1 MVGKL
6 RPIRASRS
14 LERKCLVYFSLALLS
29 SVFLAFWCV
38 QMVAES
44 LVMATTQQAARDFA
58 NTSVGWRHLTA
69 MSLGAGRGESSI
81 PGISVGEPAGQ
92 RQLMMLRKYMLN
104 QDYQSQILMLENDAV
119 FDLPNAALPSD
130 SEEREILEELQ
141 GRYRQRLLEIEK
153 VMLEPSDSAR
163 TPIEAEAREQK
174 LDPNAEPIFIERGPR
189 EGYYIYYH
197 PVFFHEPACLDCHGK
212 LPEQAPASPVVL
224 SGDATLK
231 DERSK
236 EKLSNSS
243 AIEFLKEGKV
253 SSEVSSQPLLTGN
266 DLQSNQ
272 AALGSEEN
280 AGPPSE
286 DSSLSLAEQSPFRVV
301 RVMIPYASTQVA
313 TTWTLSV
320 MIAMGMMTVAVTL
333 LVLHW
338 ILRRLV
344 IRPLSYL
351 HGISE
356 EISSGNSTLRADI
369 ATDDEFHE
377 LGEAFNRMLRH
388 LTETQDQLK
397 SLNQAL
403 DLKVDELAQANLYLY
418 EANRLKSDF
427 LANMSH
433 ELRTPLNSIIG
444 FSEVLQGFDSLNDR
458 QKRYAANIQRSG
470 RTLLEMINDILD
482 LAKVEAGKMEVR
494 PVEFQVASLVQA
506 QCDAVRGLAEEKNI
520 DLQVEVLPG
529 LNEVWQDQV
538 KIQQILTNLL
548 SNAIKFT
555 PEGGLITVTAGALE
569 GERFFLSVADTGVGI
584 AEEDLQV
591 IFEKFRQSRTVM
603 QGDGLTREY
612 SGTGLGLS
620 IVRELCRILGGEVR
634 LSSQLGRGSV
644 FQVILPRHFEVSQGG
659 DSTST
664 EVPPTLEISR
674 PEVAG

>member
-44 LVMATTQQAARDFA
+44 LVRATTQQAARDFA

-69 MSLGAGRGESSI
+69 VSLGGTRRDRIMTGNAF
-81 PGISVGEPAGQ
+81 GEPVGQ
-92 RQLMMLRKYMLN
+92 RELLMLRKYMLN
-104 QDYQSQILMLENDAV
+104 QQYQSQILMLENDAG
-119 FDLPNAALPSD
+119 FDLPNAALPASD
-130 SEEREILEELQ
+130 DERQILAELER
-141 GRYRQRLLEIEK
+141 RYRERLGRIETVLDK
-153 VMLEPSDSAR
+153 SSEPAS
-163 TPIEAEAREQK
+163 TPIEAETKERW
-174 LDPNAEPIFIERGPR
+174 LDPNADPIFIERGPT
-189 EGYYIYYH
+189 EGYYLYYH
-197 PVFFHEPACLDCHGK
+197 PVFFNEPACLDCHGK
-212 LPEQAPASPVVL
+212 LPEEAPAPPTILSPGNAMKGNLESTAKPVDNQ
-224 SGDATLK
+224 GA
-231 DERSK
+231 
-236 EKLSNSS
+236 S
-243 AIEFLKEGKV
+243 ANPLPGEALPNLTGV
-253 SSEVSSQPLLTGN
+253 NAVQPLL
-266 DLQSNQ
+266 
-272 AALGSEEN
+272 SEGGMIQGGDRANAVVPEN
-280 AGPPSE
+280 PLK
-286 DSSLSLAEQSPFRVV
+286 LSLNEQSPFRVV

-313 TTWTLSV
+313 STWTLSV

-338 ILRRLV
+338 ILRLLV

-351 HGISE
+351 HDISE
-356 EISSGNSTLRADI
+356 EISRGNSTLRADI
-369 ATDDEFHE
+369 NTDDEFHE

-397 SLNQAL
+397 NLNQAL
-403 DLKVDELAQANLYLY
+403 DSKVDQLAQMNLHLY

-444 FSEVLQGFDSLNDR
+444 FSEVLQSFDSLNDR

-470 RTLLEMINDILD
+470 KTLLEMINDILD
-482 LAKVEAGKMEVR
+482 LAKVEAGKMQVR
-494 PVEFQVASLVQA
+494 PVEFTVANLVHA
-506 QCDAVRGLAEEKNI
+506 QCDAVRGLADDKNI
-520 DLQVEVLPG
+520 DMQVEVIPG
-529 LNEVWQDQV
+529 LGEVWQDQT

-555 PEGGLITVTAGALE
+555 PEGGLITVSAG
-569 GERFFLSVADTGVGI
+569 GVDGDRFYLSVADTGVGI

-591 IFEKFRQSRTVM
+591 IFEKFRQSRTVV

-620 IVRELCRILGGEVR
+620 IVRELCKLLGGEIR
-634 LSSQLGRGSV
+634 LSSQLGRGSI
-644 FQVILPRHFEVSQGG
+644 FQVVLPKRFEASSVPVEVAP
-659 DSTST
+659 T
-664 EVPPTLEISR
+664 EIEPTLAVERS
-674 PEVAG
+674 

>member
-44 LVMATTQQAARDFA
+44 LVRATTQQAARDFA

-69 MSLGAGRGESSI
+69 VSLGGTRRDRSFTGKAF
-81 PGISVGEPAGQ
+81 GEPVGQ
-92 RQLMMLRKYMLN
+92 RELLMLRKYMLN
-104 QDYQSQILMLENDAV
+104 QEYQSQILMLESDAG
-119 FDLPNAALPSD
+119 FDLPNAALPTSD
-130 SEEREILEELQ
+130 DERAILIELER
-141 GRYRQRLLEIEK
+141 RYRERLNRIDTVLK
-153 VMLEPSDSAR
+153 NPTDAAS
-163 TPIEAEAREQK
+163 TPIETETKERW
-174 LDPNAEPIFIERGPR
+174 LDPNADPIFIERGPT
-189 EGYYIYYH
+189 EGYYLYYH

-212 LPEQAPASPVVL
+212 LPEEAAPLPTILSPGASADVKKGAANESVAGESPAVDGAGL
-224 SGDATLK
+224 LGGNA
-231 DERSK
+231 E
-236 EKLSNSS
+236 
-243 AIEFLKEGKV
+243 
-253 SSEVSSQPLLTGN
+253 QPLLTGN
-266 DLQSNQ
+266 DLAPN
-272 AALGSEEN
+272 AEGSQGEN
-280 AGPPSE
+280 AATAE
-286 DSSLSLAEQSPFRVV
+286 DLAGGLSLNEQSPFRVV

-313 TTWTLSV
+313 STWTLSV

-338 ILRRLV
+338 ILRILV

-351 HGISE
+351 HDISE
-356 EISSGNSTLRADI
+356 EISRGNSALRADI
-369 ATDDEFHE
+369 NTDDEFHE

-397 SLNQAL
+397 NLNQAL
-403 DLKVDELAQANLYLY
+403 DQKVDQLAQMNLHLY

-444 FSEVLQGFDSLNDR
+444 FSEVLQSFDSLNDR

-470 RTLLEMINDILD
+470 KTLLEMINDILD
-482 LAKVEAGKMEVR
+482 LAKVEAGKMQVR
-494 PVEFQVASLVQA
+494 PIGFQIASLVLA
-506 QCDAVRGLAEEKNI
+506 QCDAVRGLADDKNI
-520 DLQVEVLPG
+520 DLQVDIKSG
-529 LNEVWQDQV
+529 LGEVWQDQT

-555 PEGGLITVTAGALE
+555 PEGGLITVTAG
-569 GERFFLSVADTGVGI
+569 GVDQDRFYVSVADTGVGI

-591 IFEKFRQSRTVM
+591 IFEKFRQSRTVV

-620 IVRELCRILGGEVR
+620 IVRELCKLLGGEIR

-644 FQVILPRHFEVSQGG
+644 FQVVLPIRFEASQASDLGQ
-659 DSTST
+659 T
-664 EVPPTLEISR
+664 EVEPTLAVDR
-674 PEVAG
+674 V

>member
-6 RPIRASRS
+6 RPIQASRS

-44 LVMATTQQAARDFA
+44 LVWATTQQAARDFA

-69 MSLGAGRGESSI
+69 VSLGGTRRDRGMSSKAF
-81 PGISVGEPAGQ
+81 GEPVGQ
-92 RQLMMLRKYMLN
+92 RELLMLRKYMLN
-104 QDYQSQILMLENDAV
+104 QSYQAQILMLADDAG
-119 FDLPNAALPSD
+119 FDLPNAALPS
-130 SEEREILEELQ
+130 SEEEREILVELER
-141 GRYRQRLLEIEK
+141 RYRERLSRIES
-153 VMLEPSDSAR
+153 VIHSPVSPAS
-163 TPIEAEAREQK
+163 TPIEAETREK
-174 LDPNAEPIFIERGPR
+174 WLDPNADPIFIERGPTD
-189 EGYYIYYH
+189 GYYVYYH

-212 LPEQAPASPVVL
+212 LPEQANELPTILSP
-224 SGDATLK
+224 SAGPFTQAGIGATPDKPTDAG
-231 DERSK
+231 
-236 EKLSNSS
+236 SS
-243 AIEFLKEGKV
+243 SRLLGGAVE
-253 SSEVSSQPLLTGN
+253 QPLLTGSELAAPSAN
-266 DLQSNQ
+266 TPAEVMDEEDRL
-272 AALGSEEN
+272 AAL
-280 AGPPSE
+280 
-286 DSSLSLAEQSPFRVV
+286 SLYEQSPFRVV

-313 TTWTLSV
+313 STWTLSV

-356 EISSGNSTLRADI
+356 EISRGNSTLRADI
-369 ATDDEFHE
+369 NTDDEFHE

-397 SLNQAL
+397 DLNQAL
-403 DLKVDELAQANLYLY
+403 DQKVDQLAQMNLHLY

-444 FSEVLQGFDSLNDR
+444 FSEVLQSFDSLNDR

-470 RTLLEMINDILD
+470 KTLLEMINDILD
-482 LAKVEAGKMEVR
+482 LAKVEAGKMVVKPVR
-494 PVEFQVASLVQA
+494 FQVAGLIQA
-506 QCDAVRGLAEEKNI
+506 QCDAVRGLAEDKNI
-520 DLQVEVLPG
+520 DLQVEVRTG
-529 LNEVWQDQV
+529 LGEVWQDQT
-538 KIQQILTNLL
+538 KIQQVLTNLL

-555 PEGGLITVTAGALE
+555 PEGGLITVTAGLIDV
-569 GERFFLSVADTGVGI
+569 ERFYVSVADTGVGI
-584 AEEDLQV
+584 AEEDLQI
-591 IFEKFRQSRTVM
+591 IFEKFRQSRTVV

-620 IVRELCRILGGEVR
+620 IVRELCKLLGGEIR

-644 FQVILPRHFEVSQGG
+644 FQVVLPCSFEASQGG
-659 DSTST
+659 
-664 EVPPTLEISR
+664 EVGKAEVEPTLEVDR
-674 PEVAG
+674 V

>member
-44 LVMATTQQAARDFA
+44 LVRATTQQAARDFA

-69 MSLGAGRGESSI
+69 VSLGGTRRDRSFAGKAF
-81 PGISVGEPAGQ
+81 GEPVGQ
-92 RQLMMLRKYMLN
+92 RELLMLRKYMLN
-104 QDYQSQILMLENDAV
+104 QEYQSQILMLENDAG
-119 FDLPNAALPSD
+119 FDLPNAALPT
-130 SEEREILEELQ
+130 SEDERGILKELE
-141 GRYRQRLLEIEK
+141 GRYRDRLNRIETVLK
-153 VMLEPSDSAR
+153 NPTGAAS
-163 TPIEAEAREQK
+163 TPIETETKEK
-174 LDPNAEPIFIERGPR
+174 WLDPNADPIFIERGPT
-189 EGYYIYYH
+189 EGYYLYYH

-212 LPEQAPASPVVL
+212 LPEDAAVLPTTMLSPPTDGGGKATASGNANGAAPPVEG
-224 SGDATLK
+224 SGLLGGVTDP
-231 DERSK
+231 
-236 EKLSNSS
+236 
-243 AIEFLKEGKV
+243 
-253 SSEVSSQPLLTGN
+253 PLLNGG
-266 DLQSNQ
+266 DLSPS
-272 AALGSEEN
+272 GPN
-280 AGPPSE
+280 AGNGNQGDEAAQASV
-286 DSSLSLAEQSPFRVV
+286 LTLNEQSPFRVV

-313 TTWTLSV
+313 STWTLSV

-338 ILRRLV
+338 ILRFLV

-351 HGISE
+351 HDISE
-356 EISSGNSTLRADI
+356 EISRGNSTLRADI
-369 ATDDEFHE
+369 NTDDEFHE

-397 SLNQAL
+397 NLNQAL
-403 DLKVDELAQANLYLY
+403 DQKVDQLAQMNLHLY

-444 FSEVLQGFDSLNDR
+444 FSEVLQSFDSLNDR

-470 RTLLEMINDILD
+470 KTLLEMINDILD
-482 LAKVEAGKMEVR
+482 LAKVEAGKMQVR
-494 PVEFQVASLVQA
+494 PIGFQIASLVMA
-506 QCDAVRGLAEEKNI
+506 QCDAVRGLADDKNI
-520 DLQVEVLPG
+520 DLQVDIKSG
-529 LNEVWQDQV
+529 LGDVWQDQT

-555 PEGGLITVTAGALE
+555 PEGGLITVTAGAIDPD
-569 GERFFLSVADTGVGI
+569 RFYVSVADTGVGI

-591 IFEKFRQSRTVM
+591 IFEKFRQSRTVV

-620 IVRELCRILGGEVR
+620 IVRELCKLLGGEIR

-644 FQVILPRHFEVSQGG
+644 FQVVLPVRFEASQAADMGQ
-659 DSTST
+659 S
-664 EVPPTLEISR
+664 EVEPTLAVDR
-674 PEVAG
+674 V

>member
-44 LVMATTQQAARDFA
+44 LVRATTQQAARDFA

-69 MSLGAGRGESSI
+69 VSLGGTRRDRSFAGKAF
-81 PGISVGEPAGQ
+81 GEPVGQ
-92 RQLMMLRKYMLN
+92 RELLMLRKYMLN
-104 QDYQSQILMLENDAV
+104 QEYQSQILMLENDAG
-119 FDLPNAALPSD
+119 FDLPNAALPASD
-130 SEEREILEELQ
+130 DEREILIELEE
-141 GRYRQRLLEIEK
+141 RYRERLNRIET
-153 VMLEPSDSAR
+153 VLNNPTAAAS
-163 TPIEAEAREQK
+163 TPIETETKEK
-174 LDPNAEPIFIERGPR
+174 WLDPNADPIFIERGPT
-189 EGYYIYYH
+189 EGYYLYYH

-212 LPEQAPASPVVL
+212 LPEEAAPLPAILAPGAGAAGKSPENSNAASPAVVDS
-224 SGDATLK
+224 SGLLGGTT
-231 DERSK
+231 E
-236 EKLSNSS
+236 
-243 AIEFLKEGKV
+243 
-253 SSEVSSQPLLTGN
+253 QPLLTGGALAQDAAN
-266 DLQSNQ
+266 ATVGSSGN
-272 AALGSEEN
+272 APPVALG
-280 AGPPSE
+280 
-286 DSSLSLAEQSPFRVV
+286 LSLNEQSPFRVV

-313 TTWTLSV
+313 STWTLSV

-338 ILRRLV
+338 ILRLLV

-351 HGISE
+351 HDISE
-356 EISSGNSTLRADI
+356 EISRGNSSLRADI
-369 ATDDEFHE
+369 NTDDEFHE

-397 SLNQAL
+397 NLNQAL
-403 DLKVDELAQANLYLY
+403 DQKVDQLAQMNLHLY

-444 FSEVLQGFDSLNDR
+444 FSEVLQSFDSLNDR

-470 RTLLEMINDILD
+470 KTLLEMINDILD
-482 LAKVEAGKMEVR
+482 LAKVEAGKMQVR
-494 PVEFQVASLVQA
+494 PIGFQIAGLVTA
-506 QCDAVRGLAEEKNI
+506 QCDAVRGLADDKNI
-520 DLQVEVLPG
+520 DLQVELKAG
-529 LNEVWQDQV
+529 LAEVWQDQT

-555 PEGGLITVTAGALE
+555 PEGGLITVTAGVVDQD
-569 GERFFLSVADTGVGI
+569 RFYVSVADTGVGI

-591 IFEKFRQSRTVM
+591 IFEKFRQSRTVL

-620 IVRELCRILGGEVR
+620 IVRELCKLLGGEIR

-644 FQVILPRHFEVSQGG
+644 FQVVLPIRFESSQAADVGQ
-659 DSTST
+659 T
-664 EVPPTLEISR
+664 EVEPTLAVDR
-674 PEVAG
+674 V

>member
-44 LVMATTQQAARDFA
+44 LVRATTQQAARDFA

-69 MSLGAGRGESSI
+69 VSLGGTRRDRSFTGKAF
-81 PGISVGEPAGQ
+81 GEPVGQ
-92 RQLMMLRKYMLN
+92 RELLMLRKYMLN
-104 QDYQSQILMLENDAV
+104 QEYQSQILMLESDAG
-119 FDLPNAALPSD
+119 FDLPNAALPTSD
-130 SEEREILEELQ
+130 DEREILIELER
-141 GRYRQRLLEIEK
+141 RYRERLNRIDTVLK
-153 VMLEPSDSAR
+153 NPTDAAS
-163 TPIEAEAREQK
+163 TPIETETKERW
-174 LDPNAEPIFIERGPR
+174 LDPNADPIFIERGPSD
-189 EGYYIYYH
+189 GYYLYYH

-212 LPEQAPASPVVL
+212 LPEQAAPLPTILSPGGSAVGKTGAANESVTGN
-224 SGDATLK
+224 SATVDGAGLLGGAT
-231 DERSK
+231 E
-236 EKLSNSS
+236 
-243 AIEFLKEGKV
+243 
-253 SSEVSSQPLLTGN
+253 QPLLTGN
-266 DLQSNQ
+266 DLAQKVE
-272 AALGSEEN
+272 GSQGEN
-280 AGPPSE
+280 RETAENLAGG
-286 DSSLSLAEQSPFRVV
+286 LSLNEQSPFRVV

-313 TTWTLSV
+313 STWTLSV

-338 ILRRLV
+338 ILRLLV

-356 EISSGNSTLRADI
+356 EISSGNSALRADI
-369 ATDDEFHE
+369 NTDDEFHE

-397 SLNQAL
+397 NLNQAL
-403 DLKVDELAQANLYLY
+403 DQKVDQLAQMNLHLY

-444 FSEVLQGFDSLNDR
+444 FSEVLQSFDSLNDR

-470 RTLLEMINDILD
+470 KTLLEMINDILD

-494 PVEFQVASLVQA
+494 PIGFQIASLVLA
-506 QCDAVRGLAEEKNI
+506 QCDAVRGLADDKNI
-520 DLQVEVLPG
+520 DLQVDIKSG
-529 LNEVWQDQV
+529 LGEVWQDQT

-555 PEGGLITVTAGALE
+555 PEGGLITVTAG
-569 GERFFLSVADTGVGI
+569 GVDQDRFYVSVADTGVGI

-591 IFEKFRQSRTVM
+591 IFEKFRQSRTVV

-620 IVRELCRILGGEVR
+620 IVRELCKLLGGEIR

-644 FQVILPRHFEVSQGG
+644 FQVVLPIRFEASEASDPSQ
-659 DSTST
+659 T
-664 EVPPTLEISR
+664 EIEPTLAVDR
-674 PEVAG
+674 A

>member
-44 LVMATTQQAARDFA
+44 LVRATTQQAARDFA

-69 MSLGAGRGESSI
+69 VSLGGTRRDRSFAGKAF
-81 PGISVGEPAGQ
+81 GEPVGQ
-92 RQLMMLRKYMLN
+92 RELLMLRKYMLN
-104 QDYQSQILMLENDAV
+104 QEYQSQILMLENDAG
-119 FDLPNAALPSD
+119 FDLPNAALPT
-130 SEEREILEELQ
+130 SEDEREILKELES
-141 GRYRQRLLEIEK
+141 RYRDRLNRIET
-153 VMLEPSDSAR
+153 VLQNPTGAAS
-163 TPIEAEAREQK
+163 TPIETETKEK
-174 LDPNAEPIFIERGPR
+174 WLDPNADPIFIERGPT
-189 EGYYIYYH
+189 EGYYLYYH

-212 LPEQAPASPVVL
+212 LPEDAAASSAATLSPPKDGSGKATANGNTNAASPLVEG
-224 SGDATLK
+224 SGLLGGAADP
-231 DERSK
+231 
-236 EKLSNSS
+236 
-243 AIEFLKEGKV
+243 
-253 SSEVSSQPLLTGN
+253 PLLTGE
-266 DLQSNQ
+266 DLSPN
-272 AALGSEEN
+272 GPN
-280 AGPPSE
+280 AGNGNQGDESAQA
-286 DSSLSLAEQSPFRVV
+286 SVLTLNEQSPFRVV

-313 TTWTLSV
+313 STWTLSV

-338 ILRRLV
+338 ILRFLV

-351 HGISE
+351 HDISE
-356 EISSGNSTLRADI
+356 EISRGNSSLRADI
-369 ATDDEFHE
+369 NTDDEFHE

-397 SLNQAL
+397 NLNQAL
-403 DLKVDELAQANLYLY
+403 DQKVDQLAQMNLHLY

-444 FSEVLQGFDSLNDR
+444 FSEVLQSFDSLNDR

-470 RTLLEMINDILD
+470 KTLLEMINDILD
-482 LAKVEAGKMEVR
+482 LAKVEAGKMQVR
-494 PVEFQVASLVQA
+494 PVGFQIASLVLA
-506 QCDAVRGLAEEKNI
+506 QCDAVRGLADDKNI
-520 DLQVEVLPG
+520 DLQVDIKSG
-529 LNEVWQDQV
+529 LGDVWQDQT

-555 PEGGLITVTAGALE
+555 PEGGLITVTAGAVDPD
-569 GERFFLSVADTGVGI
+569 RFYVSVADTGVGI

-591 IFEKFRQSRTVM
+591 IFEKFRQSRTVV

-620 IVRELCRILGGEVR
+620 IVRELCKLLGGEIR

-644 FQVILPRHFEVSQGG
+644 FQVVLPVRFEASQAADVGQ
-659 DSTST
+659 T
-664 EVPPTLEISR
+664 EVEPTLAVDR
-674 PEVAG
+674 V

>member
-44 LVMATTQQAARDFA
+44 LVRATTQQAARDFA

-69 MSLGAGRGESSI
+69 VSLGGTRRDRSFTGKAL
-81 PGISVGEPAGQ
+81 GEPVGQ
-92 RQLMMLRKYMLN
+92 RELLMLRKYMLN
-104 QDYQSQILMLENDAV
+104 QEYQSQILMLESDAG
-119 FDLPNAALPSD
+119 FDLPNAALPTSD
-130 SEEREILEELQ
+130 DEREILIELER
-141 GRYRQRLLEIEK
+141 RYRERLNRIDTVLK
-153 VMLEPSDSAR
+153 NPTDAAS
-163 TPIEAEAREQK
+163 TPIETETKERW
-174 LDPNAEPIFIERGPR
+174 LDPNADPIFIERGPTD
-189 EGYYIYYH
+189 GYYLYYH

-212 LPEQAPASPVVL
+212 LPEQAAPLPTILSPGGSADGKKGAANESL
-224 SGDATLK
+224 AG
-231 DERSK
+231 
-236 EKLSNSS
+236 NSPTVDG
-243 AIEFLKEGKV
+243 AGLLGGNTE
-253 SSEVSSQPLLTGN
+253 QPLLTGN
-266 DLQSNQ
+266 DLAPNPDGSQ
-272 AALGSEEN
+272 AEN
-280 AGPPSE
+280 AVTAEELGGG
-286 DSSLSLAEQSPFRVV
+286 LSLNEQSPFRVV

-313 TTWTLSV
+313 STWTLSV

-338 ILRRLV
+338 ILRILV

-351 HGISE
+351 HDISE
-356 EISSGNSTLRADI
+356 EISRGNSALRADI
-369 ATDDEFHE
+369 NTDDEFHE

-397 SLNQAL
+397 NLNQAL
-403 DLKVDELAQANLYLY
+403 DQKVDQLAQMNLHLY

-444 FSEVLQGFDSLNDR
+444 FSEVLQSFDSLNDR

-470 RTLLEMINDILD
+470 KTLLEMINDILD

-494 PVEFQVASLVQA
+494 PIGFQIASLILA
-506 QCDAVRGLAEEKNI
+506 QCDAVRGLADDKNI
-520 DLQVEVLPG
+520 DLQVDIKSG
-529 LNEVWQDQV
+529 LGEVWQDQT

-555 PEGGLITVTAGALE
+555 PEGGLITVTAG
-569 GERFFLSVADTGVGI
+569 GVDQDRFYVSVADTGVGI

-591 IFEKFRQSRTVM
+591 IFEKFRQSRTVV

-620 IVRELCRILGGEVR
+620 IVRELCKLLGGEIR

-644 FQVILPRHFEVSQGG
+644 FQVVLPIRFEASQSS
-659 DSTST
+659 DLSQT
-664 EVPPTLEISR
+664 EVEPTLAVDR
-674 PEVAG
+674 V

>member
-44 LVMATTQQAARDFA
+44 LVRATTQQAARDFA

-69 MSLGAGRGESSI
+69 VSLGGTRRDRSFAGKAF
-81 PGISVGEPAGQ
+81 GEPVGQ
-92 RQLMMLRKYMLN
+92 RELLMLRKYMLN
-104 QDYQSQILMLENDAV
+104 QEYQSQILMLENDAG
-119 FDLPNAALPSD
+119 FDLPNAALPTSD
-130 SEEREILEELQ
+130 DEREILIELEE
-141 GRYRQRLLEIEK
+141 RYRERLNRIET
-153 VMLEPSDSAR
+153 VLNNPTAAAS
-163 TPIEAEAREQK
+163 TPIETETKEK
-174 LDPNAEPIFIERGPR
+174 WLDPNADPIFIERGPT
-189 EGYYIYYH
+189 EGYYLYYH

-212 LPEQAPASPVVL
+212 LPEEAAPLPAILAPGAGAAGKST
-224 SGDATLK
+224 A
-231 DERSK
+231 
-236 EKLSNSS
+236 NSS
-243 AIEFLKEGKV
+243 AASPAVVDGSGLLGGTTE
-253 SSEVSSQPLLTGN
+253 QPLLTGGALAQ
-266 DLQSNQ
+266 D
-272 AALGSEEN
+272 AANATVGSSGN
-280 AGPPSE
+280 APPVAPG
-286 DSSLSLAEQSPFRVV
+286 LSLNEQSPFRVV

-313 TTWTLSV
+313 STWTLSV

-338 ILRRLV
+338 ILRLLV

-351 HGISE
+351 HDISE
-356 EISSGNSTLRADI
+356 EISRGNSSLRADI
-369 ATDDEFHE
+369 NTDDEFHE

-397 SLNQAL
+397 NLNQAL
-403 DLKVDELAQANLYLY
+403 DQKVDQLAQMNLHLY

-444 FSEVLQGFDSLNDR
+444 FSEVLQSFDSLNDR

-470 RTLLEMINDILD
+470 KTLLEMINDILD
-482 LAKVEAGKMEVR
+482 LAKVEAGKMQVR
-494 PVEFQVASLVQA
+494 PIGFQIAGLVTA
-506 QCDAVRGLAEEKNI
+506 QCDAVRGLADDKNI
-520 DLQVEVLPG
+520 DLQVELKAG
-529 LNEVWQDQV
+529 LAEVWQDQT

-555 PEGGLITVTAGALE
+555 PEGGLITVTAGVVDQD
-569 GERFFLSVADTGVGI
+569 RFYVSVADTGVGI

-591 IFEKFRQSRTVM
+591 IFEKFRQSRTVL

-620 IVRELCRILGGEVR
+620 IVRELCKLLGGEIR

-644 FQVILPRHFEVSQGG
+644 FQVVLPIRFESSQAADVGQ
-659 DSTST
+659 T
-664 EVPPTLEISR
+664 EVEPTLAVDR
-674 PEVAG
+674 V

>member
-44 LVMATTQQAARDFA
+44 LVRATTQQAARDFA

-69 MSLGAGRGESSI
+69 VSLGGTRRDRSFTGKAF
-81 PGISVGEPAGQ
+81 GEPVGQ
-92 RQLMMLRKYMLN
+92 RELLMLRKYMLN
-104 QDYQSQILMLENDAV
+104 QEYQSQILMLESDAG
-119 FDLPNAALPSD
+119 FDLPNAALPTSD
-130 SEEREILEELQ
+130 DEREILIELER
-141 GRYRQRLLEIEK
+141 RYRERLNRIDTVLK
-153 VMLEPSDSAR
+153 NPTDAAS
-163 TPIEAEAREQK
+163 TPIETETKERW
-174 LDPNAEPIFIERGPR
+174 LDPNADPIFIERGPSD
-189 EGYYIYYH
+189 GYYLYYH

-212 LPEQAPASPVVL
+212 LPEQAAPLPTILSPGGSTVGKTGAANESVTGN
-224 SGDATLK
+224 SATVDGAGLLGGAT
-231 DERSK
+231 E
-236 EKLSNSS
+236 
-243 AIEFLKEGKV
+243 
-253 SSEVSSQPLLTGN
+253 QPLLTGN
-266 DLQSNQ
+266 DLAQKVE
-272 AALGSEEN
+272 GSQGEN
-280 AGPPSE
+280 RETAENLAGG
-286 DSSLSLAEQSPFRVV
+286 LSLNEQSPFRVV

-313 TTWTLSV
+313 STWTLSV

-338 ILRRLV
+338 ILRLLV

-356 EISSGNSTLRADI
+356 EISSGNSALRADI
-369 ATDDEFHE
+369 NTDDEFHE

-397 SLNQAL
+397 NLNQAL
-403 DLKVDELAQANLYLY
+403 DQKVDQLAQMNLHLY

-444 FSEVLQGFDSLNDR
+444 FSEVLQSFDSLNDR

-470 RTLLEMINDILD
+470 KTLLEMINDILD

-494 PVEFQVASLVQA
+494 PIGFQIASLVLA
-506 QCDAVRGLAEEKNI
+506 QCDAVRGLADDKNI
-520 DLQVEVLPG
+520 DLQVDIKSG
-529 LNEVWQDQV
+529 LGEVWQDQT

-555 PEGGLITVTAGALE
+555 PEGGLITVTAG
-569 GERFFLSVADTGVGI
+569 GVDQDRFYVSVADTGVGI

-591 IFEKFRQSRTVM
+591 IFEKFRQSRTVV

-620 IVRELCRILGGEVR
+620 IVRELCKLLGGEIR

-644 FQVILPRHFEVSQGG
+644 FQVVLPIRFEASEASDPSQ
-659 DSTST
+659 T
-664 EVPPTLEISR
+664 EIEPTLAVDR
-674 PEVAG
+674 A

>member
-44 LVMATTQQAARDFA
+44 LVRATTQQAARDFA

-69 MSLGAGRGESSI
+69 VSLGGTRRDRSFAGKAF
-81 PGISVGEPAGQ
+81 GEPVGQ
-92 RQLMMLRKYMLN
+92 RELLMLRKYMLN
-104 QDYQSQILMLENDAV
+104 QEYQSQILMLENDAG
-119 FDLPNAALPSD
+119 FDLPNAALPTSD
-130 SEEREILEELQ
+130 DEREILIELEE
-141 GRYRQRLLEIEK
+141 RYRERLNRIET
-153 VMLEPSDSAR
+153 VLNNPTAAAS
-163 TPIEAEAREQK
+163 TPIETETKEK
-174 LDPNAEPIFIERGPR
+174 WLDPNADPIFIERGPT
-189 EGYYIYYH
+189 EGYYLYYH

-212 LPEQAPASPVVL
+212 LPEEAAPLPAILAPGAGAAGKSTANSNAASPAVVDG
-224 SGDATLK
+224 SGLLGGTT
-231 DERSK
+231 E
-236 EKLSNSS
+236 
-243 AIEFLKEGKV
+243 
-253 SSEVSSQPLLTGN
+253 QPLLTGGALAQ
-266 DLQSNQ
+266 D
-272 AALGSEEN
+272 AANATVGSSGN
-280 AGPPSE
+280 APPVAPG
-286 DSSLSLAEQSPFRVV
+286 LSLNEQSPFRVV

-313 TTWTLSV
+313 STWTLSV

-338 ILRRLV
+338 ILRLLV

-351 HGISE
+351 HDISE
-356 EISSGNSTLRADI
+356 EISRGNSSLRADI
-369 ATDDEFHE
+369 NTDDEFHE

-397 SLNQAL
+397 NLNQAL
-403 DLKVDELAQANLYLY
+403 DQKVDQLAQMNLHLY

-444 FSEVLQGFDSLNDR
+444 FSEVLQSFDSLNDR

-470 RTLLEMINDILD
+470 KTLLEMINDILD
-482 LAKVEAGKMEVR
+482 LAKVEAGKMQVR
-494 PVEFQVASLVQA
+494 PIGFQIAGLVTA
-506 QCDAVRGLAEEKNI
+506 QCDAVRGLADDKNI
-520 DLQVEVLPG
+520 DLQVELKAG
-529 LNEVWQDQV
+529 LAEVWQDQT

-555 PEGGLITVTAGALE
+555 PEGGLITVTAGVVDQD
-569 GERFFLSVADTGVGI
+569 RFYVSVADTGVGI

-591 IFEKFRQSRTVM
+591 IFEKFRQSRTVL

-620 IVRELCRILGGEVR
+620 IVRELCKLLGGEIR

-644 FQVILPRHFEVSQGG
+644 FQVVLPIRFESSQAADVGQ
-659 DSTST
+659 T
-664 EVPPTLEISR
+664 EVEPTLAVDR
-674 PEVAG
+674 V

>member
-44 LVMATTQQAARDFA
+44 LVRATTQQAARDFA

-69 MSLGAGRGESSI
+69 VSLGGTRRDRSFAGKAF
-81 PGISVGEPAGQ
+81 GEPVGQ
-92 RQLMMLRKYMLN
+92 RELLMLRKYMLN
-104 QDYQSQILMLENDAV
+104 QEYQSQILMLENDAG
-119 FDLPNAALPSD
+119 FDLPNAALPASD
-130 SEEREILEELQ
+130 DEREILIELEE
-141 GRYRQRLLEIEK
+141 RYRERLNRIET
-153 VMLEPSDSAR
+153 VLNNPTAAAS
-163 TPIEAEAREQK
+163 TPIETETKEK
-174 LDPNAEPIFIERGPR
+174 WLDPNADPIFIERGPT
-189 EGYYIYYH
+189 EGYYLYYH

-212 LPEQAPASPVVL
+212 LPEEAAPLPAILAPGAGAAGKSPENSNAASPAVVDS
-224 SGDATLK
+224 SGLLGGTT
-231 DERSK
+231 E
-236 EKLSNSS
+236 
-243 AIEFLKEGKV
+243 
-253 SSEVSSQPLLTGN
+253 QPLLTGGALAQ
-266 DLQSNQ
+266 D
-272 AALGSEEN
+272 AANATVGSSGN
-280 AGPPSE
+280 APPVAPG
-286 DSSLSLAEQSPFRVV
+286 LSLNEQSPFRVV

-313 TTWTLSV
+313 STWTLSV

-338 ILRRLV
+338 ILRLLV
-344 IRPLSYL
+344 ISPLSYL
-351 HGISE
+351 HDISE
-356 EISSGNSTLRADI
+356 EISRGNSSLRADI
-369 ATDDEFHE
+369 NTDDEFHE

-397 SLNQAL
+397 NLNQAL
-403 DLKVDELAQANLYLY
+403 DQKVDQLAQMNLHLY

-444 FSEVLQGFDSLNDR
+444 FSEVLQSFDSLNDR

-470 RTLLEMINDILD
+470 KTLLEMINDILD
-482 LAKVEAGKMEVR
+482 LAKVEAGKMQVR
-494 PVEFQVASLVQA
+494 PIGFQIAGLVTA
-506 QCDAVRGLAEEKNI
+506 QCDAVRGLADDKNI
-520 DLQVEVLPG
+520 DLQVELKAG
-529 LNEVWQDQV
+529 LAEVWQDQT

-555 PEGGLITVTAGALE
+555 PEGGLITVTAGVVDQD
-569 GERFFLSVADTGVGI
+569 RFYVSVADTGVGI

-591 IFEKFRQSRTVM
+591 IFEKFRQSRTVL

-620 IVRELCRILGGEVR
+620 IVRELCKLLGGEIR

-644 FQVILPRHFEVSQGG
+644 FQVVLPIRFESSQAADVGQ
-659 DSTST
+659 T
-664 EVPPTLEISR
+664 EVEPTLAVDR
-674 PEVAG
+674 V

>member
-44 LVMATTQQAARDFA
+44 LVRATTQQAARDFA

-69 MSLGAGRGESSI
+69 VSLGGTRRDRSFAGKAF
-81 PGISVGEPAGQ
+81 GEPVGQ
-92 RQLMMLRKYMLN
+92 RELLMLRKYMLN
-104 QDYQSQILMLENDAV
+104 QEYQSQILMLENDAG
-119 FDLPNAALPSD
+119 FDLPNAALPTSD
-130 SEEREILEELQ
+130 DEREILIELEE
-141 GRYRQRLLEIEK
+141 RYRERLNRIET
-153 VMLEPSDSAR
+153 VLNNPTAAAS
-163 TPIEAEAREQK
+163 TPIETETKEK
-174 LDPNAEPIFIERGPR
+174 WLDPNADPIFIERGPT
-189 EGYYIYYH
+189 EGYYLYYH

-212 LPEQAPASPVVL
+212 LPEEAAPLPAILAPGAGAAGKSPENSNAASPAVVDS
-224 SGDATLK
+224 SGLLGGTT
-231 DERSK
+231 E
-236 EKLSNSS
+236 
-243 AIEFLKEGKV
+243 
-253 SSEVSSQPLLTGN
+253 QPLLTGGALAQ
-266 DLQSNQ
+266 D
-272 AALGSEEN
+272 AANATVGSSGN
-280 AGPPSE
+280 APPVAPG
-286 DSSLSLAEQSPFRVV
+286 LSLNEQSPFRVV

-313 TTWTLSV
+313 STWTLSV

-338 ILRRLV
+338 ILRLLV

-351 HGISE
+351 HDISE
-356 EISSGNSTLRADI
+356 EISRGNSSLRADI
-369 ATDDEFHE
+369 NTDDEFHE

-397 SLNQAL
+397 NLNQAL
-403 DLKVDELAQANLYLY
+403 DQKVDQLAQMNLHLY

-444 FSEVLQGFDSLNDR
+444 FSEVLQSFDSLNDR

-470 RTLLEMINDILD
+470 KTLLEMINDILD
-482 LAKVEAGKMEVR
+482 LAKVEAGKMQVR
-494 PVEFQVASLVQA
+494 PIGFQIAGLVTA
-506 QCDAVRGLAEEKNI
+506 QCDAVRGLADDKNI
-520 DLQVEVLPG
+520 DLQVELKAG
-529 LNEVWQDQV
+529 LAEVWQDQT

-555 PEGGLITVTAGALE
+555 PEGGLITVTAGVVDQD
-569 GERFFLSVADTGVGI
+569 RFYVSVADTGVGI

-591 IFEKFRQSRTVM
+591 IFEKFRQSRTVL

-620 IVRELCRILGGEVR
+620 IVRELCKLLGGEIR

-644 FQVILPRHFEVSQGG
+644 FQVVLPIRFESSQAADVGQ
-659 DSTST
+659 T
-664 EVPPTLEISR
+664 EVEPTLAVDR
-674 PEVAG
+674 V

>member
-44 LVMATTQQAARDFA
+44 LVRATTQQAARDFA

-69 MSLGAGRGESSI
+69 VSLGGTRRDRSFAGKAF
-81 PGISVGEPAGQ
+81 GEPVGQ
-92 RQLMMLRKYMLN
+92 RELLMLRKYMLN
-104 QDYQSQILMLENDAV
+104 QEYQSQILMLENDAG
-119 FDLPNAALPSD
+119 FDLPNAALPNSD
-130 SEEREILEELQ
+130 DEREILIELER
-141 GRYRQRLLEIEK
+141 RYRERLTRIET
-153 VMLEPSDSAR
+153 VLNNPTEPAS
-163 TPIEAEAREQK
+163 TPIEAETKEK
-174 LDPNAEPIFIERGPR
+174 WLDPNADPIFIERGPTD
-189 EGYYIYYH
+189 GYYLYYH

-212 LPEQAPASPVVL
+212 LPEDSQSLPAILTPGASPDGKAVADNSATV
-224 SGDATLK
+224 SSVPSPVPGATLLGGGG
-231 DERSK
+231 ER
-236 EKLSNSS
+236 
-243 AIEFLKEGKV
+243 
-253 SSEVSSQPLLTGN
+253 PLLTGG
-266 DLQSNQ
+266 DLAQVADVSNSDDSV
-272 AALGSEEN
+272 AASTASPG
-280 AGPPSE
+280 
-286 DSSLSLAEQSPFRVV
+286 LSLNEQSPFRVV

-313 TTWTLSV
+313 STWTLSV

-338 ILRRLV
+338 ILRLLV

-351 HGISE
+351 HDISE
-356 EISSGNSTLRADI
+356 EISRGNSTLRADI
-369 ATDDEFHE
+369 NTDDEFHE

-397 SLNQAL
+397 NLNQAL
-403 DLKVDELAQANLYLY
+403 DQKVDQLAQMNLHLY

-444 FSEVLQGFDSLNDR
+444 FSEVLQSFDSLNDR

-470 RTLLEMINDILD
+470 KTLLEMINDILD
-482 LAKVEAGKMEVR
+482 LAKVEAGKMQVR
-494 PVEFQVASLVQA
+494 PISFHIAGLVTA
-506 QCDAVRGLAEEKNI
+506 QCDAVRGLADDKNI
-520 DLQVEVLPG
+520 DLQVVLNPG
-529 LNEVWQDQV
+529 LGEVWQDQT

-555 PEGGLITVTAGALE
+555 PEGGLITVTAGIVDQD
-569 GERFFLSVADTGVGI
+569 RFYVSVADTGVGI

-591 IFEKFRQSRTVM
+591 IFEKFRQSRTVL

-620 IVRELCRILGGEVR
+620 IVRELCKLLGGEIR

-644 FQVILPRHFEVSQGG
+644 FQVVLPMRFEVSQAA
-659 DSTST
+659 
-664 EVPPTLEISR
+664 EVGQGEVEPTLAVDR
-674 PEVAG
+674 A

>member
-44 LVMATTQQAARDFA
+44 LVRATTQQAARDFA

-69 MSLGAGRGESSI
+69 VSLGGTRRDRSFAGKAF
-81 PGISVGEPAGQ
+81 GEPVGQ
-92 RQLMMLRKYMLN
+92 RELLMLRKYMLN
-104 QDYQSQILMLENDAV
+104 QEYQSQILMLENDAG
-119 FDLPNAALPSD
+119 FDLPNAALPASD
-130 SEEREILEELQ
+130 DEREILIELEE
-141 GRYRQRLLEIEK
+141 RYRERLNRIET
-153 VMLEPSDSAR
+153 VLNNPTAAAS
-163 TPIEAEAREQK
+163 TPIETETKEK
-174 LDPNAEPIFIERGPR
+174 WLDPNADPIFIERGPT
-189 EGYYIYYH
+189 EGYYLYYH

-212 LPEQAPASPVVL
+212 LPEEAAPLPAILAPGAGAAGKSPENSNAASPAVVDS
-224 SGDATLK
+224 SGLLGGTT
-231 DERSK
+231 E
-236 EKLSNSS
+236 
-243 AIEFLKEGKV
+243 
-253 SSEVSSQPLLTGN
+253 QPLLTGGALAQ
-266 DLQSNQ
+266 D
-272 AALGSEEN
+272 AANATVGSSGN
-280 AGPPSE
+280 APPVAPG
-286 DSSLSLAEQSPFRVV
+286 LSLNEQSPFRVV

-313 TTWTLSV
+313 STWTLSV

-338 ILRRLV
+338 ILRLLV

-351 HGISE
+351 HDISE
-356 EISSGNSTLRADI
+356 EISRGNSSLRADI
-369 ATDDEFHE
+369 NTDDEFHE

-397 SLNQAL
+397 NLNQAL
-403 DLKVDELAQANLYLY
+403 DQKVDQLAQMNLHLY

-444 FSEVLQGFDSLNDR
+444 FSEVLQSFDSLNDR

-470 RTLLEMINDILD
+470 KTLLEMINDILD
-482 LAKVEAGKMEVR
+482 LAKVEAGKMQVR
-494 PVEFQVASLVQA
+494 PIGFQIAGLVTA
-506 QCDAVRGLAEEKNI
+506 QCDAVRGLADDKNI
-520 DLQVEVLPG
+520 DLQVELKAG
-529 LNEVWQDQV
+529 LAEVWQDQT

-555 PEGGLITVTAGALE
+555 PEGGLITVTAGVVDQD
-569 GERFFLSVADTGVGI
+569 RFYVSVADTGVGI

-591 IFEKFRQSRTVM
+591 IFEKFRQSRTVL

-620 IVRELCRILGGEVR
+620 IVRELCKLLGGEIR

-644 FQVILPRHFEVSQGG
+644 FQVVLPIRFESSQAADVGQ
-659 DSTST
+659 T
-664 EVPPTLEISR
+664 EVEPTLAVDR
-674 PEVAG
+674 V

>member
-44 LVMATTQQAARDFA
+44 LVRATTQQAARDFA

-69 MSLGAGRGESSI
+69 VSLGGTRRDRSFAGKAF
-81 PGISVGEPAGQ
+81 GEPVGQ
-92 RQLMMLRKYMLN
+92 RELLMLRKYMLN
-104 QDYQSQILMLENDAV
+104 QEYQSQILMLENDAG
-119 FDLPNAALPSD
+119 FDLPNAALPN
-130 SEEREILEELQ
+130 SEDEREILIELER
-141 GRYRQRLLEIEK
+141 RYRERLTRIET
-153 VMLEPSDSAR
+153 VLNNPTEPAS
-163 TPIEAEAREQK
+163 TPIEAETKEK
-174 LDPNAEPIFIERGPR
+174 WLDPNADPIFIERGPTD
-189 EGYYIYYH
+189 GFYLYYH

-212 LPEQAPASPVVL
+212 LPEDTQPLPAILTPGAGVDGKVASDSTVAVSPVPSPVPGAAL
-224 SGDATLK
+224 LGSGS
-231 DERSK
+231 ER
-236 EKLSNSS
+236 
-243 AIEFLKEGKV
+243 
-253 SSEVSSQPLLTGN
+253 PLLTGD
-266 DLQSNQ
+266 DLAQGDAASNTDTGI
-272 AALGSEEN
+272 AAST
-280 AGPPSE
+280 APPG
-286 DSSLSLAEQSPFRVV
+286 LSLNEQSPFRVV

-313 TTWTLSV
+313 STWTLSV

-338 ILRRLV
+338 ILRLLV

-351 HGISE
+351 HDISE
-356 EISSGNSTLRADI
+356 EISRGNSTLRADI
-369 ATDDEFHE
+369 NTDDEFHE

-397 SLNQAL
+397 NLNQAL
-403 DLKVDELAQANLYLY
+403 DQKVDQLAQMNLHLY

-470 RTLLEMINDILD
+470 KTLLEMINDILD
-482 LAKVEAGKMEVR
+482 LAKVEAGKMQVR
-494 PVEFQVASLVQA
+494 PISFNIAGLVTA
-506 QCDAVRGLAEEKNI
+506 QCDAVRGLADDKNI
-520 DLQVEVLPG
+520 DLQVELKSG
-529 LNEVWQDQV
+529 LGEVWQDQT

-555 PEGGLITVTAGALE
+555 PEGGLITVTAGVVDQD
-569 GERFFLSVADTGVGI
+569 RFYVSVADTGVGI

-591 IFEKFRQSRTVM
+591 IFEKFRQSRTVL

-620 IVRELCRILGGEVR
+620 IVRELCKLLGGEIR

-644 FQVILPRHFEVSQGG
+644 FQVVLPMRFEVSQAADVGQG
-659 DSTST
+659 
-664 EVPPTLEISR
+664 EVEPTLAVDR
-674 PEVAG
+674 V